1 MGAVTETSMKP
12 REIAN
17 PQPGFF
23 RLKLAR
29 NAPWTSAVIFRPCPL
44 EMHID
49 EPWNWLDRWP
59 RLAAE
64 IDGIEVEIERVWHW
78 GQTIKQ
84 AEYEFL
90 RADHAWCRNYAPTAP
105 EARPQHAVDVSR
117 LKPVF

>member
-1 MGAVTETSMKP
+1 MIVQSRP
-12 REIAN
+12 IAD
-17 PQPGFF
+17 PQPGFY
-23 RLKLAR
+23 RLRVHKGG
-29 NAPWTSAVIFRPCPL
+29 PWTPAVIFRPCPL

-90 RADHAWCRNYAPTAP
+90 RADHAWCRQHAGHLP
-105 EARPQHAVDVSR
+105 EARPQFGVDVSR
-117 LKPVF
+117 IPPIW